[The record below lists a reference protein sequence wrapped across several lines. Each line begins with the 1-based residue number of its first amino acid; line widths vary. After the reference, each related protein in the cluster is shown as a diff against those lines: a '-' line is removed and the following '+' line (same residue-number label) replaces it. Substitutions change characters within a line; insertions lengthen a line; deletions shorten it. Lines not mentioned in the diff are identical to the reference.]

1 MGGELGWSARRWG
14 LAAGDGLAAGG
25 WHGNRDWVLNV
36 ANRVPQLLPD
46 EQTRLILHFGDFGIW
61 PGVAGPRFLRSGAAG
76 RGRGGGRP
84 WVVARGRRRVLPPS
98 PTGGAAVSPRGTDG
112 GPKTFPLSR

>member
-25 WHGNRDWVLNV
+25 WHGNRDWALNV

-61 PGVAGPRFLRSGAAG
+61 PGVAGRPFPDSVCAGVGRAGGQVWFFEGSDQGVVRRAPMAGAHV
-76 RGRGGGRP
+76 P
-84 WVVARGRRRVLPPS
+84 HRR
-98 PTGGAAVSPRGTDG
+98 
-112 GPKTFPLSR
+112 